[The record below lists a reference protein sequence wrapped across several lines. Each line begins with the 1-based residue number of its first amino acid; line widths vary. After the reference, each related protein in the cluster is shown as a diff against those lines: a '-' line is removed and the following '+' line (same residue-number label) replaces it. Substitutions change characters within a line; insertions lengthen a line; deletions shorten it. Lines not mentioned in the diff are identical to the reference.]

1 MKVSVINNKNTEG
14 QKPSIIL
21 EPEDFCIKEQ
31 KIKKMKIAI
40 VGASGAVGQE
50 FLRVLDEQNFPISE
64 LLLFGSKRSAGKTY
78 TFRGKEIVVKEL
90 QHNDDFK
97 GVDIAFTS
105 AGAGTSKEFAETI
118 TKHGTIMIDNS
129 SAFRMDEDVPLV
141 VPEVNGYDA
150 FNTPRNIIANP
161 NCTTIQMVVALKPL
175 NDISKIK
182 RVHVATYQAASG
194 AGAVAMDELVEQYKE
209 IEAGKEPTVNKFA
222 YQLAYNLIPH
232 IDVFQDND
240 YTKEEM
246 KMFYETRKIM
256 HEPEIC
262 VSATCVRVPVLRA
275 HSEAIWIETE
285 RPITPEEAREAFSKA
300 EGVVLVDEP
309 AEKKYPMPL
318 YVANQD
324 PVYVGRIRK
333 DLANENGLTF
343 WLVGDQIK
351 KGAALNAVQI
361 AQYMLKHK

>member
-1 MKVSVINNKNTEG
+1 MRV
-14 QKPSIIL
+14 
-21 EPEDFCIKEQ
+21 
-31 KIKKMKIAI
+31 AI

-64 LLLFGSKRSAGKTY
+64 LTLFGSKRSAGRAY
-78 TFRGKEIVVKEL
+78 TFRGKEYIVKEL
-90 QHNDDFK
+90 QQNDDFK
-97 GVDIAFTS
+97 DIDIAFTS

-118 TKHGTIMIDNS
+118 TKHGAIMIDNS

-141 VPEVNGYDA
+141 VPEVNGDDA

-175 NDISKIK
+175 NDISPIK

-194 AGAVAMDELVEQYKE
+194 AGAQAMAELIKQYAE
-209 IEAGKEPTVNKFA
+209 IAEGKQPTIEKFA
-222 YQLAYNLIPH
+222 YQLAYNVIPQ
-232 IDVFQDND
+232 IDVFMPND

-246 KMFYETRKIM
+246 KMYNETRKIM
-256 HEPEIC
+256 HAPEIS
-262 VSATCVRVPVLRA
+262 VSAMCVRVPVMRA

-285 RPITPEEAREAFSKA
+285 RPISPEEAREAFEKA
-300 EGVVLVDEP
+300 EGIIVKDNP
-309 AEKKYPMPL
+309 ADKQYPMPL
-318 YVANQD
+318 DIANQD

-343 WLVGDQIK
+343 WIVGDQIK

-361 AQYMLKHK
+361 AQYMIAHKK